1 MESLLVVKINDLTG
15 FSFFIVSMAMLAATV
30 FFFAERNNVEGKWKL
45 SLSVSGLITGIAA
58 VHYMYMREFYAEVG
72 TSPTELR
79 YVDWILT
86 VPLMCVEF
94 YLILA
99 AIGTA
104 SKGILNRLLIWS
116 IVMLLFGYFG
126 EARLFGVSHWAW
138 FGVGMIGWFGII
150 YEIFKGEASQISA
163 DSSSDALKGAFNAL
177 RLFVLIGWVIYPL
190 GYVLGVGGNAESN
203 AALNITYNIADAI
216 NKIGF
221 GLVIYGLAL
230 SDSKK

>member
-1 MESLLVVKINDLTG
+1 MESLLVVQINDLTG

-30 FFFAERNNVEGKWKL
+30 FFFAERSNVEGKWKL
-45 SLSVSGLITGIAA
+45 SLIVSGLITGIAA
-58 VHYMYMREFYAEVG
+58 VHYLYMREYYAEVG

-99 AIGTA
+99 AIGSA

-126 EARLFGVSHWAW
+126 EAGLFGVEHWLW
-138 FGVGMIGWFGII
+138 FGIGMIGWFGII

-163 DSSSDALKGAFNAL
+163 DSSSEALKGAFNAL

-190 GYVLGVGGNAESN
+190 GYVLGVGGGAESN

-221 GLVIYGLAL
+221 GLVIYGLAM

>member
-58 VHYMYMREFYAEVG
+58 VHYMYMREFYAEMG

-99 AIGTA
+99 AIGTV
-104 SKGILNRLLIWS
+104 SKGVLNRLLIGS

-126 EARLFGVSHWAW
+126 EARVPGVSHWVW
-138 FGVGMIGWFGII
+138 FAIGCAGWGLVI
-150 YEIFKGEASQISA
+150 YEVYAGEASKISA
-163 DSSSDALKGAFNAL
+163 ESSSDALKSAFNAL
-177 RLFVLIGWVIYPL
+177 RLFALVGWAIYPV
-190 GYVLGVGGNAESN
+190 GYVLGAGGGAESN
-203 AALNITYNIADAI
+203 AGLNITYNIADAI

-221 GLVIYGLAL
+221 GLIIYGLAM

>member
-58 VHYMYMREFYAEVG
+58 VHYMYMREFYAEMG

-99 AIGTA
+99 AIGTV
-104 SKGILNRLLIWS
+104 SKGVLNRLLIGS

-126 EARLFGVSHWAW
+126 EANLNDSKHW
-138 FGVGMIGWFGII
+138 IWFGIGCAGWGIVI
-150 YEIFKGEASQISA
+150 YEVFAGEASKISA
-163 DSSSDALKGAFNAL
+163 ESSSEALKSAFNAL
-177 RLFVLIGWVIYPL
+177 RLFALVGWAIYPI
-190 GYVLGVGGNAESN
+190 GYVLGAGGGAESN
-203 AALNITYNIADAI
+203 AGLNVTYNIADAI

-221 GLVIYGLAL
+221 GLIIYGLAM